1 MRDFR
6 SKFGIPNSSQ
16 SPDIGQNSYGGIL
29 DFPIF
34 GQSLIKRIVI
44 TPEPVMI
51 DIKLGPVT
59 KLDKRNKTTL
69 KKFYDDVILTNCDA
83 IVIFSIYG

>member
-59 KLDKRNKTTL
+59 KLHKKNKTTL
-69 KKFYDDVILTNCDA
+69 KKFYDDV
-83 IVIFSIYG
+83 Y